1 MNVSELRSL
10 ALKKMGYA
18 NHDLEHQDV
27 LLDHS
32 PELLL
37 YLNEAYFRA
46 FSRLRPLKRQEVV
59 LDGERGFALEELE
72 ASPTRIRYI
81 EHKGVRHRQCLPY
94 DRDMQ
99 RLTVFFAKP
108 WDSVA
113 IGYEYDPPALENDW
127 DEPQIRPAFF
137 HSALADYAAAR
148 ALEQEGKRED
158 ASQLYAAFERALALL
173 KPAAG
178 RFHGAVQEW
187 KNL

>member
-18 NHDLEHQDV
+18 NQDLEHQDV

-127 DEPQIRPAFF
+127 DE
-137 HSALADYAAAR
+137 YAAAR